1 MDWELVLTVRDAL
14 KRPLF
19 AEAELI
25 GGRNGLNRA
34 VRWVHVL
41 ESASLESLIH
51 GEEMI
56 LTTGM
61 SASTDLGAALSF
73 MQNLIDKNAACLCI
87 ELGAYFSAIP
97 QEMTDLS
104 NLHDFPLIQF
114 TRTVRFVDITLDL
127 HSLIINRHHRM
138 LQELESISRE
148 FHRLTLTSQGTL
160 KVLQLLC
167 KKHPHTDSLYAAARQ
182 TSLLPGPGARG
193 AAPAAGL
200 LRDLQ
205 RRDGGSSAGG
215 RPLYLRIRPQDHRR
229 EARWGLGPDLGLYP
243 DGL

>member
-1 MDWELVLTVRDAL
+1 MDWELVFTVRDAL

-25 GGRNGLNRA
+25 GGKNGLNRA
-34 VRWVHVL
+34 IRWVHVL
-41 ESASLESLIH
+41 ESASFERLIH

-61 SASTDLGAALSF
+61 GVSVDLPASLSF
-73 MQNLIDKNAACLCI
+73 MHNLIDKNAACLCI
-87 ELGAYFSAIP
+87 ELGEYFCKIP
-97 QEMTDLS
+97 QEMIDLANS
-104 NLHDFPLIQF
+104 HDFPLIIF

-167 KKHPHTDSLYAAARQ
+167 KSTRTQIVYMQLQDQ
-182 TSLLPGPGARG
+182 TLFFPALPP
-193 AAPAAGL
+193 
-200 LRDLQ
+200 
-205 RRDGGSSAGG
+205 
-215 RPLYLRIRPQDHRR
+215 RIRPHCFSSSKPSARR
-229 EARWGLGPDLGLYP
+229 WRAYSPMPHLTSVNSATS
-243 DGL
+243 

>member
-1 MDWELVLTVRDAL
+1 MDWELVFTIRDAL

-34 VRWVHVL
+34 IRWVHVL

-61 SASTDLGAALSF
+61 SASTDLDAALSF

-97 QEMTDLS
+97 QEMIALS

-167 KKHPHTDSLYAAARQ
+167 KSTRTQILYMQLQGKPLFFPALAPEEQRP
-182 TSLLPGPGARG
+182 LLGFFETFSEEMEG
-193 AAPAAGL
+193 AAPEAAPISGNT
-200 LRDLQ
+200 
-205 RRDGGSSAGG
+205 AT
-215 RPLYLRIRPQDHRR
+215 RPSP
-229 EARWGLGPDLGLYP
+229 
-243 DGL
+243 